1 MKQIIHFDD
10 HLKKEIL
17 KLEEVCENVCST
29 VEKAYQ
35 QDFERHGQKLV
46 LELIRSKKGKK
57 QPEGE
62 CFEDDYES
70 FIEIGIEQEDDY
82 FPNGYIPLWK
92 CKEEWFQKTG
102 YLTEKDETKI
112 IAMVREMV
120 KEMLDELNESGSE
133 GD

>member
-1 MKQIIHFDD
+1 MKQIIHFDEQ
-10 HLKKEIL
+10 LKKDIL
-17 KLEEVCENVCST
+17 KLEDACVKLCDSLQER
-29 VEKAYQ
+29 YQ
-35 QDFERHGQKLV
+35 REFESQGQKLV

-102 YLTEKDETKI
+102 FLTEKDEAGI
-112 IAMVREMV
+112 GAIVEEMV
-120 KEMLDELNESGSE
+120 KEMLEELNVE
-133 GD
+133 GE

>member
-1 MKQIIHFDD
+1 MKQIIHFDER
-10 HLKKEIL
+10 LKEDIL
-17 KLEEVCENVCST
+17 KLEDACEKVCHSLQ
-29 VEKAYQ
+29 EKYQ
-35 QDFERHGQKLV
+35 REFESYGQKLV
-46 LELIRSKKGKK
+46 LELIRSKKGKR

-70 FIEIGIEQEDDY
+70 FIEIGVEQEEDY

-102 YLTEKDETKI
+102 YMTEKDEAKI
-112 IAMVREMV
+112 QAIVLEMV
-120 KEMLDELNESGSE
+120 KEMIEELHESGSE